1 VQLALVF
8 TGHAGSSRKV
18 LLPSSR
24 KSTKDSAPGRNVM
37 GSQKTTPAQSLRTPI
52 GSVLV
57 SSMTLE
63 GSKPLATTLL
73 TIAVVAASIAVAMLV
88 G

>member
-1 VQLALVF
+1 
-8 TGHAGSSRKV
+8 
-18 LLPSSR
+18 
-24 KSTKDSAPGRNVM
+24 M